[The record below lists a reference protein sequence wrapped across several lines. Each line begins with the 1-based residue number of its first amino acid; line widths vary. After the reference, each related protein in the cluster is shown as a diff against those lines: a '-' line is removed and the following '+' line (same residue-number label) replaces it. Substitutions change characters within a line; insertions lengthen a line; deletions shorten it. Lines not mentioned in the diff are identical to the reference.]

1 MSAALRLAAAVVLL
15 FASTATAQDP
25 LGSAR
30 DLYASAAYEEALIA
44 LGRLKAEA
52 SATAVAEIDRYSAL
66 CLMALGRASEADKL
80 IESMVM
86 NDPLSQ
92 PAVADA
98 APRVRAA
105 FSAVRQRVL
114 PDVARNLYVEAKAA
128 FDRKAYPEAA
138 HALEKTVRVID
149 EIEAANKADLGDLR
163 MLASGFLELSRA
175 AIAPA
180 PMPAAPVPQAATVQA
195 TPEPAAMPALPQ
207 STSLVVLNQSLP
219 PLPFSLKSSGT
230 REFRGRV
237 EVQIDETGRVTDARI
252 LQSVNVL
259 YDPLLLKAARD
270 WKYEPPRVGGKPT
283 ASTKRVEV
291 VLRPK

>member
-1 MSAALRLAAAVVLL
+1 MSGAVRLVAALVLL
-15 FASTATAQDP
+15 SASTATAQDA
-25 LGSAR
+25 LGTAR
-30 DLYASAAYEEALIA
+30 DLYASAAYEEALVA

-52 SATAVAEIDRYSAL
+52 SASTAAEIDRYSAL

-80 IESMVM
+80 IESMVK
-86 NDPLSQ
+86 NDPLTQ

-114 PDVARNLYVEAKAA
+114 PDVARGLYVEAKAA

-138 HALEKTVRVID
+138 QALEKTVRVID

-175 AIAPA
+175 ALAPPPPLPVA
-180 PMPAAPVPQAATVQA
+180 TVEATAEAAP
-195 TPEPAAMPALPQ
+195 MPALPQ
-207 STSLVVLNQSLP
+207 STNLVVLNQAVP
-219 PLPFSLKSSGT
+219 PLPFALASSGT

-237 EVQIDETGRVTDARI
+237 EVDIDDTGRVTDVRI
-252 LQSVNVL
+252 LQSVHVI
-259 YDPLLLKAARD
+259 YDPLLLKAARN

-291 VLRPK
+291 VLRPKG

>member
-1 MSAALRLAAAVVLL
+1 MSVTLRLVGALVLL
-15 FASTATAQDP
+15 FASTAAAQDA
-25 LGSAR
+25 LGNAR

-52 SATAVAEIDRYSAL
+52 SASTAAEIDRYSAL

-86 NDPLSQ
+86 NDPLAQ
-92 PAVADA
+92 PSVTDA
-98 APRVRAA
+98 SPRVRAA

-114 PDVARNLYVEAKAA
+114 PDVARRLYVEAKGA

-138 HALEKTVRVID
+138 HALEKTIRVID
-149 EIEAANKADLGDLR
+149 DIEATNKADLGDLR
-163 MLASGFLELSRA
+163 MVASGFLELSRA
-175 AIAPA
+175 ALAPPPTTPTPAPPVEAKAEPAPA
-180 PMPAAPVPQAATVQA
+180 
-195 TPEPAAMPALPQ
+195 PALPQ
-207 STSLVVLNQSLP
+207 STNLVVLSQALP
-219 PLPFSLKSSGT
+219 PLPFSLVSSGT

-237 EVQIDETGRVTDARI
+237 EIEIDATGRVSDARM
-252 LQSVNVL
+252 LQSVHVL

-270 WKYEPPRVGGKPT
+270 WTYEPPRVGGKPI

>member
-1 MSAALRLAAAVVLL
+1 MSASLRLVAALVLL
-15 FASTATAQDP
+15 FASTATAQDA
-25 LGSAR
+25 LGNAR

-52 SATAVAEIDRYSAL
+52 SGSTVAEIDRYSAL

-80 IESMVM
+80 IESIVM
-86 NDPLSQ
+86 NDPLAQ

-98 APRVRAA
+98 SPRVRAH
-105 FSAVRQRVL
+105 SARSVNGCCQTRHE
-114 PDVARNLYVEAKAA
+114 DLYVEAKAA

-175 AIAPA
+175 ALAPPPLPPTA
-180 PMPAAPVPQAATVQA
+180 RRRPAVEATAEPVSL
-195 TPEPAAMPALPQ
+195 PALPQ
-207 STSLVVLNQSLP
+207 STSLVVLNQALP
-219 PLPFSLKSSGT
+219 PLPFSLASSGT

-237 EVQIDETGRVTDARI
+237 EIDIDETGRVIDARI

-259 YDPLLLKAARD
+259 YDPLLLKAARE
-270 WKYEPPRVGGKPT
+270 WKYEPPRVGGKPI